1 MFYIR
6 EGEKNT
12 RKSLAEAVSTAI
24 FPRKV
29 EILTGE
35 IADIRGKGI
44 MGKSNC
50 LLVTIV
56 TSNHSSSLI
65 HLNV

>member
-1 MFYIR
+1 MKR
-6 EGEKNT
+6 T
-12 RKSLAEAVSTAI
+12 LASLWQKPYRLILKLDAI